1 MLIKRQCLRNN
12 KEKCIKSIFFWV
24 LFHIGR
30 WDILYPIKRY
40 PNDFFVTRKYI
51 VESDLWRK
59 KSIDEEVLGCDE

>member
-1 MLIKRQCLRNN
+1 
-12 KEKCIKSIFFWV
+12 V